1 MEVPFLDDSGLDN
14 KYFQWKDVFL
24 HSILEPVLTKVDT
37 KHKFDVYCTRNS
49 PQLVKEYGKE
59 LLARIDKNYN
69 HMHATGLMFMVRL
82 VRKEDIKL
90 IKKEGFMEDAVFSVF
105 KEDLLKA
112 EPTVTAHFE
121 FVDPL
126 TLIQQNYN

>member
-1 MEVPFLDDSGLDN
+1 MECPFLDDSGLDD
-14 KYFQWKDVFL
+14 KYYKWKEIMQQ
-24 HSILEPVLTKVDT
+24 SILEPILTKIDT
-37 KHKFDVYCTRNS
+37 KHTFDVYCVRNS
-49 PQLVKEYGKE
+49 PKLVKEYGEE

-82 VRKEDIKL
+82 IRKEDIKL